1 MQEST
6 AIQYLKAIW
15 HLQEHHHASV
25 SVTALT
31 HRLARAPAT
40 VSQAIKRLGEASLVY
55 HERYGPI
62 DLTDKG
68 RSTAL
73 LAIRHE
79 RIARSFLCKVLG
91 IPWPNIAEEAAG
103 ISLAL
108 TNTLAERMFQKAGS
122 PTVDPYGH
130 PIPDVTGHLST
141 VSDATLKSHSVAV
154 DLRITRVVEGDR
166 ELLERFQM
174 LGLTPNSPAQITH
187 IDHAIGVIELDTS
200 TGKASLGLTVA
211 GQIHA
216 VTA

>member
-1 MQEST
+1 MQENT

-15 HLQEHHHASV
+15 HLQEHDRAPA
-25 SVTALT
+25 SVTALI

-40 VSQAIKRLGEASLVY
+40 VSQAIKGLSEAGLIR
-55 HERYGPI
+55 HERYGPV
-62 DLTDKG
+62 DLTDEG
-68 RSTAL
+68 RRVTL
-73 LAIRHE
+73 VAIRHE

-108 TNTLAERMFQKAGS
+108 TNELAERMLQKAGS
-122 PTVDPYGH
+122 PAVDPYGH
-130 PIPDVTGHLST
+130 PIPDITGHLSK

-174 LGLTPNSPAQITH
+174 LGLTPDSPAQVLH
-187 IDHAIGVIELDTS
+187 IDHATGVVELDTS

-211 GQIHA
+211 GQIYA